1 MNKPWNRIREKLKR
15 VFTDIRLR
23 GKMLLFYLIG
33 GVLPL
38 VMADIYMYS
47 SVRNVMLEQEKQAAE
62 DELSIIADSVS
73 ECIAV
78 IEDISK
84 RLYFNESIA

>member
-23 GKMLLFYLIG
+23 EKMLLFYLIG

-47 SVRNVMLEQEKQAAE
+47 SVRSVMLEQEKQAA
-62 DELSIIADSVS
+62 
-73 ECIAV
+73 
-78 IEDISK
+78 
-84 RLYFNESIA
+84 